1 MKKNIYHIIAIGWMA
16 ASLALF
22 THCNKFDQEPQGE
35 WVDGDQ
41 GNVSGSFEADIFTL
55 YGKLRGSALVA
66 GIPALAIHSFRSEDA
81 EKGSTASDGVD
92 HANMFDNFNYVATNG
107 LINGYYSAN
116 YEVIHLSNTVLD
128 KINKADQS
136 TLTDSDKINRG
147 EAHFFR
153 AFAYFNLVRAFGE
166 VPLINFRIYKDE
178 DANKPKVSV
187 DKIYELIDADL
198 TAAESVLPRTW
209 SAIYI
214 GRLTWGAARSL
225 HAKTYMMRSNW
236 QAMYNASTDVIN
248 SGIYNLSTPYNKL
261 FRESGENAPESIL
274 EVQCTANATYP
285 QSSQVGS
292 QFAQVQGVRG
302 SGQWDLGWGWNCPT
316 QLLADAFEAGDP
328 RKDET
333 LLYFAKSE
341 AEAATMQPNTPY
353 DEKPIAQAGVVNK
366 YYNKKAY
373 TDPALRRSYSRF
385 GYWFNIR
392 LIRYSDVLL
401 MAAEAANE
409 LGNSAQALVYLEQV
423 RARARAGNNSVLPA
437 VTTTVQ
443 SDLRDAIRHERRVEL
458 AMEFDRFYDLVRWNI
473 DVETLH
479 NAGKTAYQTKHRL
492 LPLPQAQIDRSNGVL
507 IQNPNY

>member
-1 MKKNIYHIIAIGWMA
+1 MKKNIYHIIAIGLMTT
-16 ASLALF
+16 SVVLF

-41 GNVSGSFEADIFTL
+41 NSISGSYEADVFTL
-55 YGKLRGSALVA
+55 YAKLRGFSITS
-66 GIPALAIHSFRSEDA
+66 GNTALAIHSFRSEDA
-81 EKGSTASDGVD
+81 EKGSTASDGAGMAV
-92 HANMFDNFNYVATNG
+92 MFDDFNYIASNG
-107 LINGYYSAN
+107 NINSYYKDN
-116 YEVIHLSNTVLD
+116 LDVVHLANTVLD
-128 KINKADQS
+128 KIAKADKS
-136 TLTDSDKINRG
+136 SLTDADKINKG

-166 VPLINFRIYKDE
+166 VPLIDFRIYKDE
-178 DANKPKVSV
+178 EANKPKASV

-198 TAAESVLPRTW
+198 TAAEAALPRIW
-209 SAIYI
+209 SSVYI

-236 QAMYNASTDVIN
+236 QAMYTASTDVIN
-248 SGIYNLSTPYNKL
+248 SGLYNLSTPFNKV
-261 FRESGENAPESIL
+261 FREEGENCSESIL
-274 EVQCTANATYP
+274 ELQCTANAQYP
-285 QSSQVGS
+285 ASNEVGS

-302 SGQWDLGWGWNCPT
+302 AGQWNLGWGWNCPT
-316 QLLADAFEAGDP
+316 PLLADAFEAGDP

-341 AEAATMQPNTPY
+341 AEANAMQPNAPY
-353 DEKPIAQAGVVNK
+353 NEKPIAQSNVVNK

-373 TDPALRRSYSRF
+373 TNPALRNTYSKS
-385 GYWFNIR
+385 GHWFNIR

-423 RARARAGNNSVLPA
+423 RARARAGNNAILPA

-443 SDLRDAIRHERRVEL
+443 SELRDAIRHERRVEL